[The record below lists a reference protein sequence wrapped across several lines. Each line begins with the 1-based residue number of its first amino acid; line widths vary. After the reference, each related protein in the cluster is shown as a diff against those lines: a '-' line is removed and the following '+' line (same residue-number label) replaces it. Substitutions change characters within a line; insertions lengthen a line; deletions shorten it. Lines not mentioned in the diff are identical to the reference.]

1 MKYYAIDEDLKRELI
16 DLLSSIV
23 GLQQSGATND
33 NDLYYYTYLL
43 DCIEDTDLI
52 ADVPTQITSEE
63 KIRLSKVER
72 YLRMMQEQLN
82 YERYN
87 NNPKN
92 SLEQMLNRLGLT
104 LPKNDDKN

>member
-52 ADVPTQITSEE
+52 ADVPTEITSEE

-92 SLEQMLNRLGLT
+92 SLEQMLNKIGLT
-104 LPKNDDKN
+104 LPKDNDKN